1 MKNKLKRIGSLAAA
15 LMLAATALPAAEC
28 FAADGGD
35 DTEIFTYM
43 DFIDKKGE
51 PIGKDCAD
59 VWGTYAS
66 DGTKTFAAET
76 GNADFEEKAVK
87 FDVARADKNGKV
99 ELNSGQSID
108 PIAKNDLKNAMVRM
122 RILVDRANRAANL
135 PNKIEVDISGNSGS
149 STISEAVPR
158 SEIPLG
164 EWFDTEI
171 ALNPDTDSLDDV
183 ISIDRIALKLPN
195 QLSVSKYSVYISK
208 LQIVYK
214 HKSYIETSIST
225 DEDAIVISWNTNIA
239 DGLYKVFCNGA
250 EIGETAD
257 TLFRYIPR
265 DYGTNFKFTVEGYD
279 ASGGFLTTSAEKS
292 IFLYSPDREVAFS
305 ILGEDGKY
313 TSEIKPHNTQGQSP
327 TGIVDEG
334 VWWVYADGTTEI
346 GNSPTGGSS
355 MRYVADKSKSQP
367 GGKFQLRIGFTETM
381 DFSDGG
387 KDRYFEFLIYPESE
401 FEDDF
406 KWTVMFHG
414 NNCALSKKLS
424 GLIPGEWNYVRI
436 PMSEFDGMDTVKKN
450 GVERIQINF
459 PTNLKAEPMSFKI
472 ANMCI
477 TVPRKTT
484 TASIVGNGIDGTGRT
499 YTDVSFTRAMDA
511 ATVMPYSFRI
521 DGFNAT
527 EASETSDTD
536 YRIYF
541 DKAFEFPKNY
551 TLEIAAGGIR
561 DAEQRR
567 LDDQTLSFTT
577 STFCPDVVVNDASVD
592 KTDIANGNVK
602 CSASLTAIFKGDRA
616 AVRGKVLIA
625 AAKNDRVIAT
635 AESELFEAAVGG
647 SVRLKAELRAEELKN
662 AADCQISLYFISDD
676 GLERPLCAYENK

>member
-1 MKNKLKRIGSLAAA
+1 MKNKFKRIACLAAA
-15 LMLAATALPAAEC
+15 AMLVGAFSTAANC

-35 DTEIFTYM
+35 DAEIFTYM
-43 DFIDKKGE
+43 DFIDEKGE

-76 GNADFEEKAVK
+76 GNTDFEEKAVK
-87 FDVARADKNGKV
+87 FDVARADKNGKIA
-99 ELNSGQSID
+99 LNSGQSID
-108 PIAKNDLKNAMVRM
+108 PIAKNDLENARVRM

-135 PNKIEVDISGNSGS
+135 PNKIEADISGDSGS

-164 EWFDTEI
+164 EWHDMEI
-171 ALNPDTDSLDDV
+171 VLNPDADSLDDMM
-183 ISIDRIALKLPN
+183 SIDRIALKLPN
-195 QLSVSKYSVYISK
+195 QLSVSMYSVYISK
-208 LQIVYK
+208 LQIVYE
-214 HKSYIETSIST
+214 HKSYIETNIST
-225 DEDAIVISWNTNIA
+225 DEDAIVISWNTNIE

-257 TLFRYIPR
+257 TFFRYIPR

-279 ASGGFLTTSAEKS
+279 ASGELLTTSAEKS
-292 IFLYSPDREVAFS
+292 IFLYSPDREVAFN

-355 MRYVADKSKSQP
+355 MRYVVDKSKSQP
-367 GGKFQLRIGFTETM
+367 GGKFQLRVGFKENK
-381 DFSDGG
+381 DFSVWDNG
-387 KDRYFEFLIYPESE
+387 YFEFLIYPESE

-406 KWTVMFHG
+406 NWNIMFHG
-414 NNCALSKKLS
+414 NNVAMNKSIS
-424 GLIPGEWNYVRI
+424 GLNVGEWNYIRLPLNDFSGI
-436 PMSEFDGMDTVKKN
+436 ESVKQI
-450 GVERIQINF
+450 GAERIQINF

-511 ATVMPYSFRI
+511 ATVMPYSFKI

-527 EASETSDTD
+527 EVSKASDTD

-541 DKAFEFPKNY
+541 DKAFEFPMNY
-551 TLEIAAGGIR
+551 TLEIAADGIR

-635 AESELFEAAVGG
+635 AESEPFEAAVGG
-647 SVRLKAELRAEELKN
+647 SIRLNAELRAEELKN

-676 GLERPLCAYENK
+676 GNERPLCAYENK

>member
-1 MKNKLKRIGSLAAA
+1 MKNKLKRIACLAAA
-15 LMLAATALPAAEC
+15 AMLVGTFSPAANC

-35 DTEIFTYM
+35 DAEIFTYM
-43 DFIDKKGE
+43 DFIDEKGE
-51 PIGKDCAD
+51 PIGEGCDD
-59 VWGTYAS
+59 VWGTYNS
-66 DGTKTFAAET
+66 GGDKTFAAET
-76 GNADFEEKAVK
+76 GNTDFEENAVK
-87 FDVARADKNGKV
+87 FDVARADKNGKIA
-99 ELNSGQSID
+99 LNSGQSID
-108 PIAKNDLKNAMVRM
+108 PIAKNDLENAKVRM
-122 RILVDRANRAANL
+122 RILVDSANRAANL
-135 PNKIEVDISGNSGS
+135 PNKIEVDISGDSGS

-164 EWFDTEI
+164 EWHDTEI
-171 ALNPDTDSLDDV
+171 ALNPDSNSLDDAM
-183 ISIDRIALKLPN
+183 SIDRIALKLPS

-208 LQIVYK
+208 LQIVYE
-214 HKSYIETSIST
+214 HKSYIETNISN
-225 DEDAIVISWNTNIA
+225 DEDAIVISWNTNIE
-239 DGLYKVFCNGA
+239 DGLYKVFCNGV

-257 TLFRYIPR
+257 TFFRYIPR

-279 ASGGFLTTSAEKS
+279 ASGELLTTSEEKS
-292 IFLYSPDREVAFS
+292 IFLYSPDREIFYN
-305 ILGEDGKY
+305 ILDENGKY
-313 TSEIKPHNTQGQSP
+313 TSNIKPYNTPGQSP

-346 GNSPTGGSS
+346 GNSPTGGNS

-367 GGKFQLRIGFTETM
+367 GGMFQLRIGFTENM

-414 NNCALSKKLS
+414 NNCALSKNIS
-424 GLIPGEWNYVRI
+424 GLVPGEWNYVRM
-436 PMSEFDGMDTVKKN
+436 PMSEFDGMDAVMKN
-450 GVERIQINF
+450 GVARIQINF
-459 PTNLKAEPMSFKI
+459 PKNLQASPMSFKI

-511 ATVMPYSFRI
+511 ATVMPYSFKI

-527 EASETSDTD
+527 EVSKTSDTD

-541 DKAFEFPKNY
+541 DKAFEFPMNY
-551 TLEIAAGGIR
+551 TLEIEADGIR

-616 AVRGKVLIA
+616 AVSGKVLIA

-635 AESELFEAAVGG
+635 AESEPFEAAVGG
-647 SVRLKAELRAEELKN
+647 SVRLNAELRAEELKN

-676 GLERPLCAYENK
+676 GNERPLCAYENK

>member
-1 MKNKLKRIGSLAAA
+1 MILMKKGLKRIACLAFAA
-15 LMLAATALPAAEC
+15 LVGGSVLPAAEC
-28 FAADGGD
+28 FAADGA
-35 DTEIFTYM
+35 EIFTYM
-43 DFIDKKGE
+43 NFIDENGA
-51 PIGKDCAD
+51 PIGEGCED
-59 VWGTYAS
+59 VWGTYNS
-66 DGTKTFAAET
+66 DGDKSFAAET
-76 GNADFEEKAVK
+76 GNTDFEENAVRFEVRK
-87 FDVARADKNGKV
+87 GDREGKLLFNAGQEVAPIDKN
-99 ELNSGQSID
+99 N
-108 PIAKNDLKNAMVRM
+108 LKNAIVKM
-122 RILVDRANRAANL
+122 RIYAAARSEDNL
-135 PNKIEVDISGNSGS
+135 PESVKLNFTGESGS
-149 STISEAVPR
+149 ISVSKA
-158 SEIPLG
+158 IPVSDITLK
-164 EWFDTEI
+164 EWCDI
-171 ALNPDTDSLDDV
+171 DIPLNPDAEELDAELPLDSFEL
-183 ISIDRIALKLPN
+183 LLPM
-195 QLSVSKYSVYISK
+195 QMTEKYSFYISK
-208 LQIVYK
+208 LQIIYE
-214 HKSYIETSIST
+214 HRNYIETEIST
-225 DEDAIVISWNTNIA
+225 DEDAIVISWNTNIE

-279 ASGGFLTTSAEKS
+279 ASGGLLTTSAEKS

-367 GGKFQLRIGFTETM
+367 GGKFQLRIGFTETL

-387 KDRYFEFLIYPESE
+387 KERYFEFLIYPESE

-406 KWTVMFHG
+406 NWTVMFYG
-414 NNCALSKKLS
+414 NNCALSKNIS
-424 GLIPGEWNYVRI
+424 GLVPGEWNYVRM

-484 TASIVGNGIDGTGRT
+484 TASIVENGIDGTGRT

-511 ATVMPYSFRI
+511 ATVMPYSFKI

-527 EASETSDTD
+527 EVSKTSDTD

-541 DKAFEFPKNY
+541 DKAFEFPMNY
-551 TLEIAAGGIR
+551 TLEIAADGIR
-561 DAEQRR
+561 DVEQRR

-577 STFCPDVVVNDASVD
+577 STFCPDAVVNDASVD

-635 AESELFEAAVGG
+635 AESEPFEAAVGG
-647 SVRLKAELRAEELKN
+647 SIRLSAELSSEELKN
-662 AADCQISLYFISDD
+662 AADCKISLYFISDD
-676 GLERPLCAYENK
+676 GNERPLCAYENK